1 MKGGRKMAISP
12 GYVDRK
18 VHLYLLA
25 DSEGKEAFAFTS
37 LKAARD
43 KEAALAYKPLV
54 WEFMDGYLSPFN
66 HSKEKFDFSTRPY
79 ELLLL
84 ARRLGNWYCRRLGWD
99 EAKIMSI
106 IFKRRQIA
114 GRTAK

>member
-1 MKGGRKMAISP
+1 MKGGRKMSISP
-12 GYVDRK
+12 GYADRK

-25 DSEGKEAFAFTS
+25 DREGKEAFAFTS

-43 KEAALAYKPLV
+43 KEATLAYKPRV
-54 WEFMDGYLSPFN
+54 WEFMDGYLSPLN
-66 HSKEKFDFSTRPY
+66 YQTEKFDFSTLPY

-84 ARRLGNWYCRRLGWD
+84 ARRLGNWNCKRLGWD
-99 EAKIMSI
+99 ESIIMGI

-114 GRTAK
+114 GRMAK